1 LKKILNIAAIVALLL
16 VGVWIYRILFPSDEK
31 LIRRLLAEVS
41 ETAAVK
47 ANENPIFK
55 IASAN
60 KLVGFF
66 SPDAVLKLEVAGVD
80 TRTLDTPDDL
90 RQAVTAARASLQEA
104 KFQLREVLVDVGPDS
119 QSASAQLVAVAYLN
133 GSGDPLVQELKM
145 QLKKI
150 DCRWKISRVETV
162 RTLGM

>member
-150 DCRWKISRVETV
+150 ERRWKISRVETV
-162 RTLGM
+162 KTLGM

>member
-1 LKKILNIAAIVALLL
+1 LKKILNIAGIPALLL
-16 VGVWIYRILFPSDEK
+16 LGVWICRILFPNDEK
-31 LIRRLLAEVS
+31 LIRQLLAEAA

-47 ANENPIFK
+47 PEENPLLR
-55 IASAN
+55 IAGAS

-66 SPDAVLKLEVAGVD
+66 SPDAVLKLDVAGVD
-80 TRTLDTPDDL
+80 TRTLDNPDDL

-104 KFQLREVLVDVGPDS
+104 KFQLHEVQVNLGPDS
-119 QSASAQLVAVAYLN
+119 QSATAQLVALAYLN

-150 DCRWKISRVETV
+150 DHRWKISRVETV
-162 RTLGM
+162 KSLRM

>member
-1 LKKILNIAAIVALLL
+1 MKRISNIAAIVALLL

-31 LIRRLLAEVS
+31 LIRQLLAEAAQ
-41 ETAAVK
+41 TAAVK
-47 ANENPIFK
+47 PNENPLFK

-66 SPDAVLKLEVAGVD
+66 SADAVLKLEVAGVD
-80 TRTLDTPDDL
+80 TRTLDTPEDL

-104 KFQLREVLVDVGPDS
+104 KFQLREVQVGMGSDS
-119 QSASAQLVAVAYLN
+119 QSATAQLVAIAYLN
-133 GSGDPLVQELKM
+133 GSGDPLVQELKI

-150 DCRWKISRVETV
+150 GHRWKISRVETV
-162 RTLGM
+162 KTLGM

>member
-1 LKKILNIAAIVALLL
+1 MKRISNIAAIVALLL

-31 LIRRLLAEVS
+31 LIRQLLAEAAQ
-41 ETAAVK
+41 TAAVK
-47 ANENPIFK
+47 PNENPLFK

-66 SPDAVLKLEVAGVD
+66 SADAVLKLEVAGVD
-80 TRTLDTPDDL
+80 TRTLDTPEDL

-104 KFQLREVLVDVGPDS
+104 KFQLREVQVGMGSDS
-119 QSASAQLVAVAYLN
+119 QSATAQLVAIAYLN
-133 GSGDPLVQELKM
+133 GSGDPLVQELKI

-150 DCRWKISRVETV
+150 DHRWKISRVETV
-162 RTLGM
+162 KTLGM

>member
-1 LKKILNIAAIVALLL
+1 MAGIVAVLLL
-16 VGVWIYRILFPSDEK
+16 GVWIYRILVPNDEK
-31 LIRRLLAEVS
+31 LIRQLLAEAA

-47 ANENPIFK
+47 PNENPLLK
-55 IASAN
+55 IAGAS

-66 SPDAVLKLEVAGVD
+66 SPDAVLKLDVAGVD

-90 RQAVTAARASLQEA
+90 RQAITAARASLQEA
-104 KFQLREVLVDVGPDS
+104 KFQLHGVQVNVGPDL
-119 QSASAQLVAVAYLN
+119 QSATAQLVTIAYLN

-150 DCRWKISRVETV
+150 DRRWKISRVETV
-162 RTLGM
+162 KSLGM

>member
-1 LKKILNIAAIVALLL
+1 LKRISNIAAIVALLL

-31 LIRRLLAEVS
+31 LIRQLLAEAAQ
-41 ETAAVK
+41 TAAVK
-47 ANENPIFK
+47 PNENPLFK

-66 SPDAVLKLEVAGVD
+66 SADAVLKLEVAGVD
-80 TRTLDTPDDL
+80 TRTLDTPEDL

-104 KFQLREVLVDVGPDS
+104 KFQLREVQVGMGSDS
-119 QSASAQLVAVAYLN
+119 QSATAQLVAIAYLN
-133 GSGDPLVQELKM
+133 GSGDPLVQELKI

-150 DCRWKISRVETV
+150 DHRWKISRVETV
-162 RTLGM
+162 KTLGM

>member
-1 LKKILNIAAIVALLL
+1 LKKILNIAGIVAVLLL
-16 VGVWIYRILFPSDEK
+16 GVWIYRILFPNDEK
-31 LIRRLLAEVS
+31 RIRLLLAEAA

-47 ANENPIFK
+47 PDENPLFK
-55 IASAN
+55 IAGAS

-80 TRTLDTPDDL
+80 THTLDNPDEL

-104 KFQLREVLVDVGPDS
+104 KFQLHELEVNVSADS
-119 QSASAQLVAVAYLN
+119 QSATAQLVAVAYLN

-145 QLKKI
+145 QLRKI
-150 DCRWKISRVETV
+150 DRRWKISRVETV
-162 RTLGM
+162 KSLRK

>member
-1 LKKILNIAAIVALLL
+1 MAGVVAVLLL
-16 VGVWIYRILFPSDEK
+16 GVWIYRILFPNDEK
-31 LIRRLLAEVS
+31 LIRQLLAEAA

-47 ANENPIFK
+47 PNENPLFK
-55 IASAN
+55 IAGAS

-80 TRTLDTPDDL
+80 TRILDSPDEL

-104 KFQLREVLVDVGPDS
+104 KFQLREVLVNVGPDS
-119 QSASAQLVAVAYLN
+119 QSATAQLVAIAYLN
-133 GSGDPLVQELKM
+133 SSGDPLVQELKM

-150 DCRWKISRVETV
+150 DRHWKISRVETV
-162 RTLGM
+162 KTLGM

>member
-1 LKKILNIAAIVALLL
+1 MKKILNIAAIVALLL

>member
-1 LKKILNIAAIVALLL
+1 MKKILNIAAIVALLL

-55 IASAN
+55 IAGAN

-150 DCRWKISRVETV
+150 ERRWKISRVETV
-162 RTLGM
+162 KTLGM

>member
-16 VGVWIYRILFPSDEK
+16 VGVWIYRFLFPSDEK

-55 IASAN
+55 IVVAN
-60 KLVGFF
+60 KLVAFF
-66 SPDAVLKLEVAGVD
+66 SPDAVLKVDVAGVD

-104 KFQLREVLVDVGPDS
+104 KFQLREVQVDVSPDS

-150 DCRWKISRVETV
+150 DRRWKISRGETV
-162 RTLGM
+162 KTLGM

>member
-1 LKKILNIAAIVALLL
+1 MKKILNITAIVALLL
-16 VGVWIYRILFPSDEK
+16 VGVWIYRILFPNDEK
-31 LIRRLLAEVS
+31 VIRQLLAEAAQ
-41 ETAAVK
+41 TAAVK
-47 ANENPIFK
+47 PNENPLFK
-55 IASAN
+55 IAGAN

-66 SPDAVLKLEVAGVD
+66 SPDAVLKLDVAGVD
-80 TRTLDTPDDL
+80 THTLNSPDEL

-104 KFQLREVLVDVGPDS
+104 RFQLHEVQVDVGPDS

-150 DCRWKISRVETV
+150 DRRWKISRVETV
-162 RTLGM
+162 KSLGM

>member
-1 LKKILNIAAIVALLL
+1 MKKLLNIAAIVTLLIA
-16 VGVWIYRILFPSDEK
+16 GVWIYRILFPSDDK
-31 LIRRLLAEVS
+31 LIRQLLAEAA

-47 ANENPIFK
+47 PNENPLFK
-55 IASAN
+55 IAGAN

-66 SPDAVLKLEVAGVD
+66 SPDAVLKMDVPGMD

-90 RQAVTAARASLQEA
+90 RQAVSAARASLQEA
-104 KFQLREVLVDVGPDS
+104 KFKLHEILVTVGPDS
-119 QSASAQLVAVAYLN
+119 HSATAQFVATAYLN

-150 DCRWKISRVETV
+150 DRYWKISRVETV
-162 RTLGM
+162 KTLGM